1 MRPKRSP
8 AKRSPAKRS
17 PIRPKTGKPTR
28 DENAGG
34 GTRASQA
41 SRSAGSANEP
51 HTARGKTAEP
61 DVQTSATKP
70 GAKPSAAKVGR
81 ASGKAPGR
89 GEPPPGRRQRGAA
102 RAEPDAE
109 PQKLQKLLAQIG
121 LGSRREIEEWIA
133 AGRVSV
139 NGEPAHIGQRVGFGD
154 RVRANGR
161 QVNLR
166 FTPRAPRVLLYH
178 KQEGEIVSRA
188 DPEGRPS
195 VFDHLP
201 RIGGGRWVAIGRLDF
216 NTEGLLLFTSSGELA
231 NRLMHPRYEI
241 EREYAVRIIGE
252 LSPEQDARLRE
263 GVELEDGLAHFNQ
276 LVAGGGEGTNRWYH
290 VILNEGRNREVRR
303 MFEAV
308 GVTVSRLIRVRF
320 GPVSLPPRL
329 RRGMCLELSED
340 EVRGLMQALPEA

>member
-1 MRPKRSP
+1 MRL
-8 AKRSPAKRS
+8 KRSPAKRS
-17 PIRPKTGKPTR
+17 PIRQKTGKPTR
-28 DENAGG
+28 EAEP
-34 GTRASQA
+34 GTGTGTGARSSQTA
-41 SRSAGSANEP
+41 RSAGASAG
-51 HTARGKTAEP
+51 A
-61 DVQTSATKP
+61 TS
-70 GAKPSAAKVGR
+70 GAAKAGRDVGSETGR
-81 ASGKAPGR
+81 ETGRDTGKSPGR

-121 LGSRREIEEWIA
+121 LGSRREVEEWIA

-139 NGEPAHIGQRVGFGD
+139 NGVPAHIGQRIGFGD

-166 FTPRAPRVLLYH
+166 FAPRAPRVLLYH

-188 DPEGRPS
+188 DPEGRVS

-216 NTEGLLLFTSSGELA
+216 NTEGLLLFTSSGDLA

-263 GVELEDGLAHFNQ
+263 GVELEDGIAHFNQ
-276 LVAGGGEGTNRWYH
+276 LVSGGGEGTNRWYH
-290 VILNEGRNREVRR
+290 VILSEGRNREVRR

-308 GVTVSRLIRVRF
+308 GVTISRLIRVRF
-320 GPVSLPPRL
+320 GPVALPPRL
-329 RRGMCLELSED
+329 RRGMCVELSEE
-340 EVRGLMQALPEA
+340 EVRGLMKALPST